1 MLIPRDAH
9 NERLAS
15 LVAGKDWR
23 NPAPQPRY
31 DLVVIGG
38 GPAGLV
44 CAAGAAGLG
53 ARVALVEKRLLGGDC
68 LNVGC
73 VPSKALL
80 AAARAAAAA
89 RRASELGVETGA
101 VSVDFAAV
109 MERMRRL
116 RADLAVHDSAARFSG
131 LGVDVFFGDGRFVA
145 PDAFEVEGARLRFSR
160 ACIATGARPSLPP
173 IPGLDKLHALTN
185 GTVFSLTELPR
196 RLAVVGGGP
205 VGCELAQAFARFGS
219 SVTLLDVAPR
229 LLPRDDA
236 EAADVL
242 AKALARDGVA
252 LRLGVDGLAGSEG
265 GLRFQWQG
273 EPCETPCDA
282 VLLATGRTPNVE
294 GLALETAGVRWN
306 KGGIE
311 TDNLLRTTNPRV
323 YAAGDVTARSRFT
336 HAADFMARV
345 VIQNALFMGRAEVS
359 RLVIPW
365 CTNTEPEIAGV
376 GATAELLREQ
386 GTPFTEHRIEM
397 AAVDRAVLD
406 GATEGF
412 LRVRAGRGGR
422 ILGATAVSAHAG
434 ELIGEVSLAMTHG
447 LRMGQVARSIHPYP
461 TFGEAFRRLG
471 DASNRERLTP
481 FTRKLLG
488 LMLARFGR

>member
-9 NERLAS
+9 NERLS
-15 LVAGKDWR
+15 GLVAGALWR
-23 NPAPQPRY
+23 NPTPRPRY

-53 ARVALVEKRLLGGDC
+53 AKVALVEKGLLGGDC

-80 AAARAAAAA
+80 AAARVAATA
-89 RRASELGVETGA
+89 RRAGELGISTGE
-101 VSVDFAAV
+101 VTVDFAAV

-116 RADLAVHDSAARFSG
+116 RADLAVHDSAVRFTS
-131 LGVDVFFGDGRFVA
+131 LGVDVFFGDGRFTA
-145 PDAFEVEGARLRFSR
+145 SDTFEVDEARLHFSR

-173 IPGLDKLHALTN
+173 IPGLKSLPSLTN
-185 GTVFSLTELPR
+185 ETVFSLTELPR
-196 RLAVVGGGP
+196 SLAVVGGGP
-205 VGCELAQAFARFGS
+205 VGSELAQAFARFGS
-219 SVTLLDVAPR
+219 AVTLIDVAPR

-236 EAADVL
+236 EAAEIL
-242 AKALARDGVA
+242 AKSLLRDGVT
-252 LRLGVDGLAGSEG
+252 LRHGVSGIEGIDG
-265 GLRFQWQG
+265 GLRFHWQG
-273 EPCETPCDA
+273 EPCEVACDV
-282 VLLATGRTPNVE
+282 VLLATGRAPNVE
-294 GLALETAGVRWN
+294 GLNLEAAGVRWSQD
-306 KGGIE
+306 GIE
-311 TDNLLRTTNPRV
+311 TDDFLRTSNARI
-323 YAAGDVTARSRFT
+323 YAAGDVTSRSRFT

-345 VIQNALFMGRAEVS
+345 VIQNALFMGRA
-359 RLVIPW
+359 RAGKLVIPW
-365 CTNTEPEIAGV
+365 CTYTEPEVAGV
-376 GATAELLREQ
+376 GATAEVLREQ

-397 AAVDRAVLD
+397 AAVDRAVLE
-406 GATEGF
+406 GNTEGF
-412 LRVRAGRGGR
+412 LTVRTGRGGR

-434 ELIGEVSLAMTHG
+434 EIIGEVALAMTHG
-447 LRMGQVARSIHPYP
+447 LSMGQVARSIHPYP